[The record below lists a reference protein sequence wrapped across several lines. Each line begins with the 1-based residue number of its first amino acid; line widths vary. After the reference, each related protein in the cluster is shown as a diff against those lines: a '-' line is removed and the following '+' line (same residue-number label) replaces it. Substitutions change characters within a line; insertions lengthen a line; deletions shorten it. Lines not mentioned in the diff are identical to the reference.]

1 MNSVY
6 NLKLAGYAV
15 EYVDLRA
22 ARPRERHTETAVVT
36 LDTVKAAQIVGE
48 DLTEVIRRRY
58 ESRAIMCSASRRPGA
73 APSRSTCPPFTRPPG
88 SSPTGR
94 GSHDAYAGH
103 PGQMPGLL
111 LLKMRR
117 RSGGAPFRTALCTP
131 IGSDTAQ
138 NQI

>member
-22 ARPRERHTETAVVT
+22 ARPRERHTATAVVT

-58 ESRAIMCSASRRPGA
+58 ESRGYHVLSVQKAGRCTVPVNLSALYA
-73 APSRSTCPPFTRPPG
+73 AARVIADG
-88 SSPTGR
+88 E
-94 GSHDAYAGH
+94 
-103 PGQMPGLL
+103 GQP
-111 LLKMRR
+111 
-117 RSGGAPFRTALCTP
+117 
-131 IGSDTAQ
+131 
-138 NQI
+138 

>member
-48 DLTEVIRRRY
+48 DLTEVIRHRY
-58 ESRAIMCSASRRPGA
+58 ESRGYHVRSVQKAGRCTVPVNLSALYA
-73 APSRSTCPPFTRPPG
+73 A
-88 SSPTGR
+88 
-94 GSHDAYAGH
+94 AGVIAT
-103 PGQMPGLL
+103 
-111 LLKMRR
+111 
-117 RSGGAPFRTALCTP
+117 GAP
-131 IGSDTAQ
+131 
-138 NQI
+138 